1 MTAVYIHRVESIMAK
16 RRADADPNPPIPPPR
31 RSGRN
36 HPSSRVDQRKR
47 HRARPRPPEYHDAHN
62 PLRRDAPACLGP
74 VLSVIAEYYMD
85 VPDHKSP
92 FRHSSRRDVHETS
105 VHNRFSLIRETTTS
119 EGPVAFPSHVHV
131 PYNDVEEGTTFL
143 LVAPIVADRRAGIY
157 RVQFRR
163 LDRFHSSSVVML
175 CRFKEPVI
183 SEDGQSLLN
192 YIDVPR
198 VVKFLDRHGVAYDYQ
213 PRRLTRLVMCD
224 QHAHPPVLDLNTAC
238 GMSWCNAVRHSGYLT
253 RKYQARDVHI
263 RAHLAHNEQPES
275 SRTQRLVRDAGICHD
290 TDASRELCALNFSE
304 YCI

>member
-1 MTAVYIHRVESIMAK
+1 MVK
-16 RRADADPNPPIPPPR
+16 RRADADQNPPTPPPR

-36 HPSSRVDQRKR
+36 HQIPPVNQRKR
-47 HRARPRPPEYHDAHN
+47 PRASPRPPEYHSAHN
-62 PLRRDAPACLGP
+62 PLKRDAPACLGP
-74 VLSVIAEYYMD
+74 VLPVIAEYYMD

-92 FRHSSRRDVHETS
+92 FRHRSRRDVHEIST
-105 VHNRFSLIRETTTS
+105 HNRFSLLRETTTS
-119 EGPVAFPSHVHV
+119 EGPVSFPSHFHV

-175 CRFKEPVI
+175 CRFREPVI

-198 VVKFLDRHGVAYDYQ
+198 VYKYLRHGVAYECQ
-213 PRRLTRLVMCD
+213 PHRLTRLVMCD

-238 GMSWCNAVRHSGYLT
+238 GMSWCDAVRRSGYLT

-263 RAHLAHNEQPES
+263 RAASAANEQPET
-275 SRTQRLVRDAGICHD
+275 SRTQRLVRDAGIYHD
-290 TDASRELCALNFSE
+290 TDASHELANMHRRN
-304 YCI
+304 

>member
-1 MTAVYIHRVESIMAK
+1 MAK
-16 RRADADPNPPIPPPR
+16 RRADADPDLSTPSPR

-92 FRHSSRRDVHETS
+92 FRHGSRRDVHETS
-105 VHNRFSLIRETTTS
+105 VHNRFSLIRETTIS
-119 EGPVAFPSHVHV
+119 DGPVSFPSHVHV

-143 LVAPIVADRRAGIY
+143 LVTPIVTERRAGIY

-192 YIDVPR
+192 YIDLPR
-198 VVKFLDRHGVAYDYQ
+198 DRVLRHRVAYEYQ
-213 PRRLTRLVMCD
+213 PHRLTRLVMCD

-238 GMSWCNAVRHSGYLT
+238 GMSWCNAVRASGYLT
-253 RKYQARDVHI
+253 RKYQTRDVHLT
-263 RAHLAHNEQPES
+263 AALAHNEQPES
-275 SRTQRLVRDAGICHD
+275 SRTMRVLRDAGIYHD
-290 TDASRELCALNFSE
+290 TDSSYELAR
-304 YCI
+304 